1 LALSKQEP
9 GYIYRCICKDAE
21 DFSALVERIFGKQ
34 VKVWAFGMNSIHVQP
49 ITEVSTSDTFL
60 VDTQHHPNP
69 LTSGHIFT
77 ATVEVRWKRRD
88 GAYDVLVLTE
98 NDQIAGKLPEVRFT
112 ATYDTRRPK
121 KESPEKEAAK
131 EAAYLVLATPRDVQ
145 ARRQEWRLG
154 YVEYRDPDSGAVQ
167 LVRYTERIERP
178 RSR

>member
-1 LALSKQEP
+1 LSKQEP

-77 ATVEVRWKRRD
+77 AAAEVRWKRRD

-112 ATYDTRRPK
+112 ATYHARHPK
-121 KESPEKEAAK
+121 NTQAHM
-131 EAAYLVLATPRDVQ
+131 VLATPRDVQ
-145 ARRQEWRLG
+145 QRKQEWRLG

-167 LVRYTERIERP
+167 LIRYTKRIE
-178 RSR
+178 S

>member
-1 LALSKQEP
+1 MFAAVFDSPQP
-9 GYIYRCICKDAE
+9 I
-21 DFSALVERIFGKQ
+21 
-34 VKVWAFGMNSIHVQP
+34 WAFASNSVTLHAIQP
-49 ITEVSTSDTFL
+49 YAGPSDIPLQDKQQWLTE
-60 VDTQHHPNP
+60 
-69 LTSGHIFT
+69 GHAFT